1 MKKLSYI
8 IGLALLLICLISCS
22 DDFLEN
28 NLRESYILSD
38 TLFLNSNQTDVNVD
52 VILPVAYDAGFSVFI
67 QPKWLSFNSMY
78 GELIDSHAL
87 LSFRIDTDKT
97 AQGYQTQY
105 GLIGLDVE
113 GGGLYFFTVAYNNVP
128 PESLKI
134 NGIVT
139 DAEFNQLTGIMAIT
153 TRSPNS
159 VVIYKPEEKKSNI
172 ILLGKTPKCISLS
185 EDGHTA
191 VIGFAERSVGYL
203 QIEDL
208 QITIDIPIDCIP
220 WDIALGENGWLYV
233 APESALFDNLRS
245 LNLST
250 GEMITRTNF
259 GIVYGNTTIKK
270 IKSKPYLFGSRMTT
284 IPSGILIFNI
294 KTGAANDSITYYHTH
309 LGPFLV
315 SEDGT
320 RIYTQDGYVYN
331 MPAIN
336 GMFNSEILVPTGRMQ
351 SNTPY
356 FSTFEE
362 LKTNGSVF
370 GVVLY
375 NYLDENSFPIDE
387 FSIYTLNKIRTFK
400 ASPVY
405 LFENGK
411 GKIYPTKPNFIF
423 TDKEGIKLY
432 VIKNI
437 IPVYNKDYW
446 TIETIQLN

>member
-8 IGLALLLICLISCS
+8 FGLASLLTCLISCS

-28 NLRESYILSD
+28 NQRESYILLD
-38 TLFLNSNQTDVNVD
+38 TLFLTSNQTDVD
-52 VILPVAYDAGFSVFI
+52 VAVLLPVKSDSRFSVFI

-78 GELIDSHAL
+78 GEITDSCAL
-87 LSFRIDTDKT
+87 LSFRIETDKT
-97 AQGYQTQY
+97 AEGYQTQC
-105 GLIGLDVE
+105 GFIGLDVE
-113 GGGLYFFTVAYNNVP
+113 GAGLFSFTVAYNYVP
-128 PESLKI
+128 PELLKI
-134 NGIVT
+134 DGIVT
-139 DAEFNQLTGIMAIT
+139 DAEFNRLTGIMAVT

-159 VVIYKPEEKKSNI
+159 VVIYRPAEKKSNI

-191 VIGFAERSVGYL
+191 VIGFAEKSVGYL
-203 QIEDL
+203 IIDDSQINNEF
-208 QITIDIPIDCIP
+208 PIDCVP
-220 WDIALGENGWLYV
+220 WDIALGENGWCYV
-233 APESALFDNLRS
+233 APEGVLFEYLRS
-245 LNLST
+245 LNLTT
-250 GEMITRTNF
+250 GEIITGTNW
-259 GIVYGNTTIKK
+259 GILLGSTTIKK
-270 IKSKPYLFGSRMTT
+270 IKSKPYLFGSRMNCS
-284 IPSGILIFNI
+284 PSGILIFDI

-336 GMFNSEILVPTGRMQ
+336 GLYNYDLLAATGRLQ
-351 SNTPY
+351 TTTPY

-362 LKTNGSVF
+362 LKANGSVF

-375 NYLDENSFPIDE
+375 NYLDENSYPIDQ
-387 FSIYTLNKIRTFK
+387 FSIYNLNKIRTFN

-405 LFENGK
+405 VFENGK
-411 GKIYPTKPNFIF
+411 GKIYPTKPQFIF
-423 TDKEGIKLY
+423 ADLEGVKLY

-446 TIETIQLN
+446 TIETLKLN